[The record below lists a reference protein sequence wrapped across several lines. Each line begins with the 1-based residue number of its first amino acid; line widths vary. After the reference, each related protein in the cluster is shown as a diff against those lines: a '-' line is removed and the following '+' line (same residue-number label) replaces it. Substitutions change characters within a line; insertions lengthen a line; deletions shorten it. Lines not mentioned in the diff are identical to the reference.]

1 MGRDGSPK
9 RSPRKRSRLASR
21 KGEQA
26 PRPPFTAPDPWEQ
39 YYSNNPA
46 LQPTASRARS
56 LLFERL
62 LLARSR
68 QLNGNPLGAPTHT
81 SSRERRASRTTN
93 SQTGNRVYTTDT
105 ESRRPDKKESYQ

>member
-39 YYSNNPA
+39 YYSNNPP
-46 LQPTASRARS
+46 LQRSGWIGAFLAVRRRKRYARS
-56 LLFERL
+56 IDMVQSSLPLNANLLG
-62 LLARSR
+62 RS
-68 QLNGNPLGAPTHT
+68 L
-81 SSRERRASRTTN
+81 
-93 SQTGNRVYTTDT
+93 
-105 ESRRPDKKESYQ
+105 ESACQRND

>member
-46 LQPTASRARS
+46 LQLDRFARKIARILVYS
-56 LLFERL
+56 NA
-62 LLARSR
+62 ARSR
-68 QLNGNPLGAPTHT
+68 RLMGRPLGG
-81 SSRERRASRTTN
+81 SSSTLRHM
-93 SQTGNRVYTTDT
+93 V
-105 ESRRPDKKESYQ
+105 SYAHVSLSK

>member
-39 YYSNNPA
+39 YYSNNPPMH
-46 LQPTASRARS
+46 PTPLRVDKI
-56 LLFERL
+56 
-62 LLARSR
+62 R
-68 QLNGNPLGAPTHT
+68 QIL
-81 SSRERRASRTTN
+81 SISI
-93 SQTGNRVYTTDT
+93 
-105 ESRRPDKKESYQ
+105 SYIDFSIYRWWRN